1 VGPHTEGLLI
11 AILAHRPHPEQ
22 GFRTCL
28 GILRLLRDRP
38 PERVQAVAAHAVQ
51 IGALTYRSIASILAN
66 RLEAPRARAEAIV
79 DRANIRGP
87 GYFH

>member
-1 VGPHTEGLLI
+1 MGPQTDGLMI

-28 GILRLLRDRP
+28 GVLRLLRDLP
-38 PERVQAVAAHAVQ
+38 PERVEAVAARAVQ

-66 RLEAPRARAEAIV
+66 RMEAPRPGTETVV
-79 DRANIRGP
+79 DHANIRGP